1 MKKLFYI
8 LAVAALAAGV
18 VACQKVK
25 EEDAFSTAPVA
36 PELYAHGDILITDN
50 TMDEDVTFT
59 WSPYRFLPEGLDYTL
74 YAAYGDASPA
84 ALYTTQE
91 LYYTEAKKNF
101 RTLLYQKLSGLPD
114 NDVFTLRFY
123 VSVVNGDKEYRSPEV
138 ILSVYGNGDAAAP
151 VVESVMEDTELDPNY
166 PLDEISVL
174 SWEPARLVYGEAI
187 TYDVFL
193 SLFLEEG
200 TKADEDDSEESDTPK
215 KVKLTKEP
223 IVGTELVITVD
234 ELNEAIVEAGGKE
247 VADNYVVFEVVA
259 YCQSLP
265 NGVSSVSS
273 NPAVITTYKA
283 TFAPTLLISGN
294 IESTSIAQ
302 SSVTKGFYQGF
313 VNLSTTD
320 GTDAEILFCPS
331 DDPEGVFGGK
341 LVVSENASGDYA
353 VVNGN
358 VGAEEKAKVPAG
370 WYYIE
375 LNQKLN
381 TVSMVQFE
389 TLSLIG
395 AAVGD
400 YSWGEDVDLE
410 YNAEKKQFSVV
421 TELKAGE
428 FKMRFNHNW
437 NMSLGGSAEAGYTLS
452 GGNIANEKEGEY
464 KVVVDASKVPFVIKY
479 VNTSFPEMLYVPG
492 SHNGWSHA
500 KTVLNGNGEGQ
511 YEGFANLGGE
521 YGFKFTP
528 APNWDNGEWGFL
540 KSSEPELDETSNT
553 TTIQITDADAGNI
566 LEGSDVTYYKAVV
579 DLANLNLKLTPV
591 TTLGIIGGF
600 IGNSWASD
608 MYPMEYNADK
618 DCWVAKEVEIIKGTE
633 WKFRMNEA
641 WDINLGGA
649 LDNLTQDGPNIV
661 EADGGI
667 YDVVLYINTAPYHAE
682 ITKTG
687 ESTFVDTTEGPWS
700 LIGVG
705 GDWETDIDMTKDGKV
720 FVYKGLELTAGVG
733 FKIRFDHEWAFNRGA
748 VSDDETAIVP
758 TGEAFEVVN
767 NGANMAV
774 SADGAYDIYYDSE
787 NETIT
792 IYEEGTVLSDTW
804 SLIGVN
810 GDRNTDINMV
820 NVAPGIYVTSSP
832 VKITEGGWK
841 IRCNGG
847 WDVNR
852 GGTLTE
858 EGVFAE
864 AVPNGSDISLT
875 GTFNVVYNANN
886 ETIGTLVW
894 GVVGSVA
901 SISGFNW
908 NYDIPM
914 NLASDGKW
922 YSLPITLSAGDEIK
936 IRKYAAWDENFG
948 GAFSAAD
955 TAFEAVANGSNIAA
969 EGTYVVVYDPTAV
982 TLTLSTNFWGIVGD
996 FNSWGSDVF
1005 MLYDGENWIAYNQN
1019 ISGFWKIREGAGWD
1033 NNRGGV
1039 FAEQGTAFEAV
1050 PNGANIDAGELTG
1063 FDVVYAP
1070 EAETITV
1077 K

>member
-25 EEDAFSTAPVA
+25 EEDAFSTDPVA

-151 VVESVMEDTELDPNY
+151 VVERVMEDTELDPNY

-174 SWEPARLVYGEAI
+174 SWEPARLVYGESI

-223 IVGTELVITVD
+223 VEGTELVITVD

-265 NGVSSVSS
+265 NGVSSASS
-273 NPAVITTYKA
+273 DPAVITTYKA

-331 DDPEGVFGGK
+331 DDPEGAFGGK

-437 NMSLGGSAEAGYTLS
+437 NMSLGGSTEEGYTLS

-464 KVVVDASKVPFVIKY
+464 KVVVDASKVPFIIKY
-479 VNTSFPEMLYVPG
+479 VNTSFPEMLYGPG

-528 APNWDNGEWGFL
+528 APNWNNGEWGFL
-540 KSSEPELDETSNT
+540 KSSEQELDETSNT

-566 LEGSDVTYYKAVV
+566 LEGADVTYYKAVV

-591 TTLGIIGGF
+591 TTLGIIGDF
-600 IGNSWASD
+600 PDNNWASD
-608 MYPMEYNADK
+608 YASMEYDATSDSWK
-618 DCWVAKEVEIIKGTE
+618 AKGVEIIAKKP

-641 WDINLGGA
+641 WIINLGGD
-649 LDNLTQDGPNIV
+649 LDNLTQDGPNI
-661 EADGGI
+661 ELASSAI
-667 YDVVLYINTAPYHAE
+667 YDIELFINTTPYHAVLTPVGE
-682 ITKTG
+682 ADEPEPTAPSSWGLSGDMTG
-687 ESTFVDTTEGPWS
+687 WTDGADIVMTQN
-700 LIGVG
+700 
-705 GDWETDIDMTKDGKV
+705 GDW
-720 FVYKGLELTAGVG
+720 YYAKGVTFAAEQK
-733 FKIRFDHEWAFNRGA
+733 FKIRGDGAWTFQRGA
-748 VSDDETAIVP
+748 KGDGAVTISLDAAIDVVAKDGQDMIVP
-758 TGEAFEVVN
+758 TAGTYDVYWDTKNEKVYVMTAGTTPEGYVAYPDYIYVIGGDSEWKVSYPLAGDGQGVFVGFTYLSKEFKFKPNENDWDGDLEYDGDGKIADINGGPNVPAPAAAYYKITVDLVNMTYTLYAINSISIIGTVNGNWDTDTDLTYNSESGAWEAKDVTLNAGMMKFRSNHDWDSNPNWGGKLDALVVGGPDIEVAA
-767 NGANMAV
+767 GT
-774 SADGAYDIYYDSE
+774 YDIQ
-787 NETIT
+787 
-792 IYEEGTVLSDTW
+792 LFAW
-804 SLIGVN
+804 
-810 GDRNTDINMV
+810 
-820 NVAPGIYVTSSP
+820 
-832 VKITEGGWK
+832 
-841 IRCNGG
+841 CNGK
-847 WDVNR
+847 
-852 GGTLTE
+852 
-858 EGVFAE
+858 A
-864 AVPNGSDISLT
+864 
-875 GTFNVVYNANN
+875 
-886 ETIGTLVW
+886 
-894 GVVGSVA
+894 
-901 SISGFNW
+901 
-908 NYDIPM
+908 
-914 NLASDGKW
+914 
-922 YSLPITLSAGDEIK
+922 
-936 IRKYAAWDENFG
+936 YATM
-948 GAFSAAD
+948 
-955 TAFEAVANGSNIAA
+955 TAKN
-969 EGTYVVVYDPTAV
+969 
-982 TLTLSTNFWGIVGD
+982 
-996 FNSWGSDVF
+996 
-1005 MLYDGENWIAYNQN
+1005 
-1019 ISGFWKIREGAGWD
+1019 
-1033 NNRGGV
+1033 
-1039 FAEQGTAFEAV
+1039 
-1050 PNGANIDAGELTG
+1050 
-1063 FDVVYAP
+1063 
-1070 EAETITV
+1070 
-1077 K
+1077 